1 MAGRIYSSLLI
12 AIASSLLLGITAHA
26 QIIGPGPKQG
36 KLQIGG
42 WIALMNYDQVHRY
55 VEQSENW
62 YLQRD
67 VSRDRAGISI
77 RYGITN
83 STYALVNLGY
93 IQRLKYGLDYIT
105 GVFGVGGG
113 VRLLS
118 THDVNVRAGGHYNDV
133 FQFDRDRASYPWRGR
148 DARVAISGDKNLRVG
163 AVRCVPSVGVVYFWT
178 REKEYESWS
187 GSLRREKNRHY
198 LSPLVGGIVT
208 LADRVSFGLELTFG
222 AITDFRWRT
231 EIQL

>member
-1 MAGRIYSSLLI
+1 MNRLVII
-12 AIASSLLLGITAHA
+12 ATSAFIMTLWTSASA

-36 KLQIGG
+36 KVQLGG
-42 WIALMNYDQVHRY
+42 WIAVMNYDQAYRY
-55 VEQSENW
+55 VEHSENW

-67 VSRDRAGISI
+67 VSRDRAGISV

-83 STYALVNLGY
+83 STYALVNFGY

-105 GVFGVGGG
+105 GVFGAGGG

-118 THDVNVRAGGHYNDV
+118 THGFNVRVGGHYNDV

-148 DARVAISGDKNLRVG
+148 DARVAISGDKNLSVG
-163 AVRCVPSVGVVYFWT
+163 ALKFAPAVGVMYFWT
-178 REKEYESWS
+178 REKEYLS

-198 LSPLVGGIVT
+198 FSPVVAGIVK

>member
-1 MAGRIYSSLLI
+1 MTLWTSPS
-12 AIASSLLLGITAHA
+12 A

-36 KLQIGG
+36 KVQLGG
-42 WIALMNYDQVHRY
+42 WIAVMNYDQAYRY
-55 VEQSENW
+55 VEHSENW

-67 VSRDRAGISI
+67 VSRDRAGISV

-83 STYALVNLGY
+83 STYALVNFGY

-105 GVFGVGGG
+105 GVFGAGGG

-118 THDVNVRAGGHYNDV
+118 THDFNVRVGGHYNDV
-133 FQFDRDRASYPWRGR
+133 FQFDRGRASYPWRGR
-148 DARVAISGDKNLRVG
+148 DARVAISGDKNLSVG
-163 AVRCVPSVGVVYFWT
+163 ALKFAPAVGVMYFWT
-178 REKEYESWS
+178 REKEYWS

-198 LSPLVGGIVT
+198 FSPLVGGIVT
-208 LADRVSFGLELTFG
+208 LAGRVSFGLELTFG